1 MVGTAWSDH
10 GEGIVALASLIEEV
24 VGGDLPIGL
33 ETHDG
38 DRAGP
43 DSPPATLVVRRDE
56 ALVRMATRP
65 GELGFVRAYVAGDID
80 IEGDIYAMIEFAV
93 DHPELN
99 FKLTALPTLL
109 REAGR
114 RALRRLPPP
123 PEEVRLSGWVHS
135 RSRDRQAISHHY
147 DVSNDFYAMVI
158 GPSLTYSCA
167 VFESPDDSL
176 EQAQA
181 NKHDLICRK
190 LGLSPGMRLLD
201 VGCGWGSMLIHAA
214 SHYGVR
220 GVGVTISAEQEELA
234 RKRVAEAGLGEL
246 VEIRLQDYR
255 DIVDGPFDAISSVGM
270 FEHVGRTRM
279 ESYMR
284 RLYALLRPGGRLLN
298 HAISRP
304 GHPQPDSMRGHT
316 VAMGRRLLTATG
328 SRLGSKI
335 DSPFM
340 QRYVFPDGELHEVG
354 VVVSML
360 QDVGFEVRHVESIR
374 EHYAKTLRNWV
385 ANLEANWDDAVAEVG
400 EGRARVWRLY
410 MAASAVGFER
420 NNIQVHQVLAVRT
433 EGGVA
438 DVPLRPWF

>member
-1 MVGTAWSDH
+1 MVGTAWADH

-24 VGGDLPIGL
+24 VGGDLPIGIQ
-33 ETHDG
+33 TPDG

-43 DSPPATLVVRRDE
+43 DSPPATVVVRRDE
-56 ALVRMATRP
+56 ALARVATRP
-65 GELGFVRAYVAGDID
+65 GELGFARAYVAGDID
-80 IEGDIYAMIEFAV
+80 IEGDIYALIEFAA
-93 DHPELN
+93 DHPELRV
-99 FKLTALPTLL
+99 KLSALPSLL
-109 REAGR
+109 REAGS

-123 PEEVRLSGWVHS
+123 PEEARLSGWLHS

-147 DVSNDFYAMVI
+147 DVSNDFYRQVI

-167 VFESPDDSL
+167 VFETPDDSL

-190 LGLSPGMRLLD
+190 LGLSPGMRMLD

-214 SHYGVR
+214 SHYGVH

-234 RKRVAEAGLGEL
+234 RKRVAEAGLGDL

-255 DIVDGPFDAISSVGM
+255 DIVDAPFDAISSVGM
-270 FEHVGRTRM
+270 FEHVGRARM
-279 ESYMR
+279 EAYMQ

-304 GHPQPDSMRGHT
+304 GYPQPDSMRGHT
-316 VAMGRRLLTATG
+316 VAMGRRLLTAAG

-360 QDVGFEVRHVESIR
+360 QEVGFEVRHVESIR
-374 EHYAKTLRNWV
+374 EHYAKTLRHWV
-385 ANLEANWDDAVAEVG
+385 ANLEAHWDDAAAEVG

-420 NNIQVHQVLAVRT
+420 NTIQVHQVLAVRT
-433 EGGVA
+433 EGGIA
-438 DVPLRPWF
+438 EVPLRPWF